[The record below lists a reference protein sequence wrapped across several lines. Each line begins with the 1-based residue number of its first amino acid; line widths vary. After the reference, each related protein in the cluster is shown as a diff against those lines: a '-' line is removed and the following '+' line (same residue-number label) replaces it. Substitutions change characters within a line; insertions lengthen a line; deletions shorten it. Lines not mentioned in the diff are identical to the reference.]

1 MIRSLGIVV
10 YFFMA
15 QIGSCICVF
24 SYKSLTDC
32 DWLVRVYDAI
42 NISGILSTEYIGL
55 LNEVLYPALLISD
68 IIIILPFIFIMKQK
82 EPICRKISKGRAFYY
97 ICLGVVLNF
106 IVSVIVEA
114 LPTENYDS
122 LMSVV
127 LTGSFF
133 IVFIV
138 SGILAP
144 IAEEIIFRY
153 KIISILENKYNSKVA
168 LVVSSLLFGLA
179 HMNLV
184 QSLYAFILG
193 LILGRIYQKER
204 NILPSI
210 VVHLAINSSSVLFE
224 YSNIIMKG
232 ILLLGIF
239 LALFFI
245 FQYRKNKCVVINN

>member
-1 MIRSLGIVV
+1 MIRSLGIIV

-24 SYKSLTDC
+24 TYKSLTDC

-42 NISGILSTEYIGL
+42 SISGVLSTEYIGL

-68 IIIILPFIFIMKQK
+68 IIIVLPFIIKQK
-82 EPICRKISKGRAFYY
+82 EPICRNISKGRAFYY

-106 IVSVIVEA
+106 VVSVIVEA

-133 IVFIV
+133 MVFIV
-138 SGILAP
+138 SGCLAP
-144 IAEEIIFRY
+144 IVEEIIFRY

-168 LVVSSLLFGLA
+168 LIVSSLLFGLA

-184 QSLYAFILG
+184 QSTYAFILG
-193 LILGRIYQKER
+193 IVLGKVYQKEQ
-204 NILPSI
+204 NLLPSI
-210 VVHLAINSSSVLFE
+210 IIHLTINAGSVLYE
-224 YSNIIMKG
+224 YGSDAVRLVCLMG
-232 ILLLGIF
+232 VLLSFFF
-239 LALFFI
+239 LLRYKKYLCLA
-245 FQYRKNKCVVINN
+245 K